1 MNNVKVLT
9 KAGMNPYDVVS
20 GKIFETSL
28 GLCKYYDFLTS
39 QMLQMGVKR
48 R

>member
-28 GLCKYYDFLTS
+28 GLYTYYDFFNFQNAADRS
-39 QMLQMGVKR
+39 
-48 R
+48 